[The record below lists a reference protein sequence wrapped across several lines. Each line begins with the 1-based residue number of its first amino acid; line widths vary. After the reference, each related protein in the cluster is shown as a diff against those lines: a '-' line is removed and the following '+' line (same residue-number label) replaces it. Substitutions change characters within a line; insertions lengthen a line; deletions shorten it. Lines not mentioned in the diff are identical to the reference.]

1 MFILIGLL
9 MGVPAVM
16 AVAMTDQ
23 CALHATINKVHAP
36 WADALFKY
44 TTHLGDGLVPT
55 TLSLLLLVFGTWRS
69 FLMVGVSTGLSAIFV
84 QGLKRIAFADH
95 DRPVHLLA
103 SSTDLY
109 LVDGVTMHHHFS
121 FPSGHATAAFS
132 MCLALAV
139 IDGQRRTGW
148 AWALLACILA
158 FSRVYLSQH
167 FTEDVLAGA
176 LVGTG
181 TAVVVYHPLFRAS
194 FSHRPWLDRRPFRK
208 KHSLPASAIARNR

>member
-1 MFILIGLL
+1 M
-9 MGVPAVM
+9 
-16 AVAMTDQ
+16 
-23 CALHATINKVHAP
+23 
-36 WADALFKY
+36 
-44 TTHLGDGLVPT
+44 
-55 TLSLLLLVFGTWRS
+55 
-69 FLMVGVSTGLSAIFV
+69 
-84 QGLKRIAFADH
+84 
-95 DRPVHLLA
+95 HLLA